1 MNGFLFSGPTATRP
15 AALSAAVA
23 SGGNVT
29 KSRNRLAEL
38 IADQIVRADVR
49 RLKSKPAALLTVA
62 QLVDDLH
69 RGQDEVNRIIERFKN
84 GGAA

>member
-23 SGGNVT
+23 GGGNAT
-29 KSRNRLAEL
+29 KSRNLLAEK
-38 IADQIVRADVR
+38 IADRIVADDVR
-49 RLKSKPAALLTVA
+49 RLKAKPAALLTVA

-69 RGQDEVNRIIERFKN
+69 RGQDEISLIIERFRA
-84 GGAA
+84 GGAK

>member
-49 RLKSKPAALLTVA
+49 RLKSKPAAA
-62 QLVDDLH
+62 VDLAA
-69 RGQDEVNRIIERFKN
+69 EVDSVIARFRA
-84 GGAA
+84 GGAS